1 VLRQEVI
8 AEVITARARHARRGR
23 ACLGGV
29 QRRGRPFTMFE
40 LLTMVA
46 GPEDRKQGYDHP
58 DEMAGPHPSTH
69 PRLQARETGH
79 S

>member
-1 VLRQEVI
+1 
-8 AEVITARARHARRGR
+8 
-23 ACLGGV
+23 
-29 QRRGRPFTMFE
+29 MFE